1 MGRRLKTYF
10 LLGQVFE
17 KLYGEDY
24 NEDRQFC
31 SLTSLIK
38 IDFPAFLAFLE
49 KYKLRRLLNIDENQD
64 MKTRKEIWKMM
75 DIDGDGVM
83 SLFEFKQWTKK
94 VMEVSCLHFIFLSFR
109 NSEGALREL

>member
-1 MGRRLKTYF
+1 MIK
-10 LLGQVFE
+10 
-17 KLYGEDY
+17 KLYGSDY
-24 NEDRQFC
+24 DADKQFS
-31 SLTSLIK
+31 SLIGLIK

-94 VMEVSCLHFIFLSFR
+94 VMEVSCPHFIFLSFR
-109 NSEGALREL
+109 NSKEL